1 MEQYPDLSPELKKIQ
16 SELTYSAG
24 MQQYKEGAYSE
35 ALNYFK
41 KSSQVEALFWTA
53 DTYYLLKDENK
64 ALQNYLQFIK
74 DPKASGSEVYALAY
88 YNLGYLYLNRGDF
101 KNSLTKFKE
110 FVIHDKSSD
119 NLRQADSWMRV
130 GDCHFVQRQY
140 NDAITSYSNAV
151 KIDDKN
157 ADYAYYQQAMGY
169 GALGKTN
176 EKISCLNIITERYK
190 KSSFYDKA
198 LYEIGIAYLA
208 TNDSRS
214 AIAAFDRVVKEKPRS
229 SYARKSLMKV
239 GMAYYNNDE
248 NDKALENLKNVVAQ
262 YPNTEES
269 REALNIISNIYRD
282 KNEIQSYFDYI
293 EKNNLAVISID
304 KQDSLSFVTIQ
315 DFYSKRDYNE
325 TLKGARQYL
334 EKYQNGAYLLDVH
347 YYAMK
352 SLEGLGETEEIRQHI
367 EYVIN
372 QPDNDYTDNALLLI
386 ARMDYDAEN
395 YSLSAEYY
403 DRLAEITENQDIML
417 EAIEGSMKSHYFNN
431 EYNKSIEKANEILAI
446 NEISDNQKIQANY
459 ILAKSYFDKGDYE
472 ESLKYFNIC
481 TGLDKTEIGAESGY
495 SSAVCL
501 YNLQRYDEAE
511 EKIFE
516 VSENFNNYMY
526 WTARSF
532 IILSDVYVAKDNDF
546 QAKETLKS
554 VIENYPHDEMNHGGI
569 VNEAQEKLNAI
580 NATTNE

>member
-1 MEQYPDLSPELKKIQ
+1 M
-16 SELTYSAG
+16 
-24 MQQYKEGAYSE
+24 
-35 ALNYFK
+35 
-41 KSSQVEALFWTA
+41 
-53 DTYYLLKDENK
+53 
-64 ALQNYLQFIK
+64 
-74 DPKASGSEVYALAY
+74 
-88 YNLGYLYLNRGDF
+88 
-101 KNSLTKFKE
+101 TKFKE

-229 SYARKSLMKV
+229 SYARKSLMKI

-334 EKYQNGAYLLDVH
+334 DKYQNGAYLLDVH

-395 YSLSAEYY
+395 YSSSAEYY
-403 DRLAEITENQDIML
+403 DRLADITENQDIML

-511 EKIFE
+511 EKVFE

-554 VIENYPHDEMNHGGI
+554 VIENYPHDELNHSDI